1 MSEFAP
7 ITRPATLGLVFA
19 PQSAEQ
25 KARLEQT
32 RKVQPVAPSGAP
44 SASADRPTF
53 PGEAPDIRPA
63 RDHVAPPSLMQMR
76 ITAWLDSHE
85 PPRDTQPAD
94 PGEPPADA
102 PHPPRL
108 DSENTPA
115 ALVQI
120 PAPDAENDG
129 TIADT
134 PPDQVDSS

>member
-1 MSEFAP
+1 MSDFAP

-53 PGEAPDIRPA
+53 PGEAPDIRPPK
-63 RDHVAPPSLMQMR
+63 DHVAPPSLMQMR
-76 ITAWLDSHE
+76 IAAWLDSHE
-85 PPRDTQPAD
+85 PPSDTLRAE

-102 PHPPRL
+102 PQPPRL
-108 DSENTPA
+108 GTENVPA
-115 ALVQI
+115 ARDQL

-129 TIADT
+129 TIADA